1 MDRKDFP
8 IIEFDSN
15 RNSVIEPSKIITP
28 SKEMPEHC
36 VITFYQENIDKL
48 LEKDKLE
55 LISLRRSEVGDFPV
69 YKTVFEGKEVAVFNP
84 GLGGPCAAG
93 FFEEIIALGAK
104 KFIACGSAGVLDS
117 NIDRGAITIIES
129 AVRDEGTSYHYLPPS
144 RLVETDKEVIKKIE
158 EVFSFHGVK
167 SLRVKTW
174 TTDAFYRETADRV
187 LERKTEGCITVE
199 MEAAS
204 LIAVSKFRGVKFGQI
219 LCAGDDVSGKD
230 WDKRYVPEIPS
241 HRDKV
246 FWLAVEA
253 CLNL

>member
-8 IIEFDSN
+8 IIEFDFN
-15 RNSVIEPSKIITP
+15 RNSVIEPAKIISP
-28 SKEMPEHC
+28 SKKMPEHC
-36 VITFYQENIDKL
+36 VITFYQENINTL
-48 LEKDKLE
+48 LEKNKLE
-55 LISLRRSEVGDFPV
+55 LISVRRSEVGEFPV
-69 YKTVFEGKEVAVFNP
+69 YKTDFQGKEIAIFNP

-93 FFEEIIALGAK
+93 FYEEIIALGGK
-104 KFIACGSAGVLDS
+104 KFIACGSAGVLDKK
-117 NIDRGAITIIES
+117 IERGVITIIDS

-144 RLVETDKEVIKKIE
+144 RLVKADEEVIYIIEKVLSKHKIK
-158 EVFSFHGVK
+158 FLKG
-167 SLRVKTW
+167 KTW
-174 TTDAFYRETADRV
+174 TTDAFYRETTDKV
-187 LERKTEGCITVE
+187 KERRNEGCITVE

-204 LIAVSKFRGVKFGQI
+204 LMAVSIFRGVKFGQI

-230 WDKRYVPEIPS
+230 WDKRYVPESAS